1 MKTFTL
7 TKREID
13 IIILALNGFI
23 DDNILYQEQILPS
36 LKKEDIISINKL
48 NQQAKELINKLD
60 NENNNI
66 TETNNNNKKQTK
78 TTNKTSKPKTPKNK
92 KDKQ

>member
-36 LKKEDIISINKL
+36 LKKEDIISITKL
-48 NQQAKELINKLD
+48 NQQAKELIKKLD

-78 TTNKTSKPKTPKNK
+78 TSKPKTKITKNK